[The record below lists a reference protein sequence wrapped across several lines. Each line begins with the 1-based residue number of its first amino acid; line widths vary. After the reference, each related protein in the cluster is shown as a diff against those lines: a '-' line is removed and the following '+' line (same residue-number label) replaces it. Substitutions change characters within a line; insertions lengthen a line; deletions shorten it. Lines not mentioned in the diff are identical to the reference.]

1 MPLFRRDDR
10 REPSVISRAD
20 RAREAGQWEA
30 AAGLYRMA
38 LDRKPRNPPIWIQ
51 YGHALKEAGDRVAA
65 EAAYRN
71 AIAQQPDGPEAYL
84 QLGHVLKL
92 EGKIAEARLA
102 YQCAL
107 VLDPSLAD
115 AARELSRLEQ
125 DNSPPNQTFAT
136 ADSRMPGSGFRR
148 GDCRDGKPG
157 SSAQL
162 EARQGQLDQPRRS
175 GARSAAMGHRRRPV
189 PAVARP

>member
-1 MPLFRRDDR
+1 MPLFRRADR

-30 AAGLYRMA
+30 AAGLSRIA
-38 LDRKPRNPPIWIQ
+38 LDRKPRTPPIWIQ
-51 YGHALKEAGDRVAA
+51 YGHALKEAGNRTAA

-71 AIAQQPDGPEAYL
+71 AIAYQPDGPEAYL

-107 VLDPSLAD
+107 VLDTSLAD

-125 DNSPPNQTFAT
+125 DNSAPNQTSAR
-136 ADSRMPGSGFRR
+136 SEERMPGSGFA
-148 GDCRDGKPG
+148 GGT
-157 SSAQL
+157 
-162 EARQGQLDQPRRS
+162 
-175 GARSAAMGHRRRPV
+175 AA
-189 PAVARP
+189 PADAPVARRLQP

>member
-1 MPLFRRDDR
+1 MPLFRRADR

-30 AAGLYRMA
+30 AAGLYRIA

-51 YGHALKEAGDRVAA
+51 YGHALKEAGDRTAA

-71 AIAQQPDGPEAYL
+71 AIAYQPDGSGAYL

-115 AARELSRLEQ
+115 AARELSRSGQ
-125 DNSPPNQTFAT
+125 DNSPPNQTSAT
-136 ADSRMPGSGFRR
+136 ADLRMPGVRR
-148 GDCRDGKPG
+148 GNCRGGEPG

-175 GARSAAMGHRRRPV
+175 GARSAAMGYRRRPL
-189 PAVARP
+189 

>member
-1 MPLFRRDDR
+1 MPLFRRADR

-30 AAGLYRMA
+30 AAGLYRIA

-51 YGHALKEAGDRVAA
+51 YGHALKEAGDRAAA

-71 AIAQQPDGPEAYL
+71 AIAYQPDGPEAYL

-107 VLDPSLAD
+107 VLDTSLAD

-125 DNSPPNQTFAT
+125 DWRRTKPP
-136 ADSRMPGSGFRR
+136 
-148 GDCRDGKPG
+148 
-157 SSAQL
+157 
-162 EARQGQLDQPRRS
+162 PRRICGCPARGS
-175 GARSAAMGHRRRPV
+175 QGRLPHRQTRQFGAA
-189 PAVARP
+189 